1 MVGLAGS
8 ITNGALTI
16 TNAGIGYTPSDGI
29 TTFSGVNLTSI
40 TGSGSGAVAQIT
52 ITNGVASAASI
63 TSGGSGYQVGD
74 VLGISTIGIS
84 SVGRNARLS
93 VVSIASTNQ
102 LILDNVQGN
111 FVTGAGFTMQYTNS
125 SGVTTEFNYSQ
136 GGNVTLSSINVV
148 NDGLHIKVNHQNHGM
163 YFQDN
168 LVKISGVLPDIK
180 PTKLTAEYDATST
193 GPITV
198 DSSVNFSTFENVG
211 VGTTNIGYMLIG
223 NEIIE
228 YTSVSGNTLGGTVVR
243 GTNPLTYPVGTPVY
257 KYELGGVNLAR
268 INKTHDLNGTTV
280 SDPIT
285 FDSYYIKLNMEAL
298 DVDNDDRSDNSGYPA
313 LYINQTKSAGGYNV
327 KATQNMPFEIITPI
341 VQNITVRGTNISGEL
356 RTITSKSLSGNEI
369 PYVDN
374 GFESITLNETNYLD
388 SPRMIASK
396 VNEDNQL
403 TNIIGSKSMNMRIFM
418 GTVDSRVSPVID
430 GQRTSVILTSNRV
443 SDVIENYA
451 TDRRVNEIST
461 DPSACQYISK
471 EIILENSASSLK
483 ILLAAHI
490 TTKCDVRAFYYV
502 ANEPGANP
510 IFVPFPGYS
519 NLDTRGRIITPTD
532 SNGESDV
539 FVPKTNTYGF
549 SPLSTEFKEYTFT
562 ADNLPDFRAYRV
574 KIVLT
579 STSQVYVPRI
589 KDLRVI
595 ALA

>member
-1 MVGLAGS
+1 
-8 ITNGALTI
+8 
-16 TNAGIGYTPSDGI
+16 
-29 TTFSGVNLTSI
+29 
-40 TGSGSGAVAQIT
+40 
-52 ITNGVASAASI
+52 
-63 TSGGSGYQVGD
+63 
-74 VLGISTIGIS
+74 
-84 SVGRNARLS
+84 
-93 VVSIASTNQ
+93 
-102 LILDNVQGN
+102 
-111 FVTGAGFTMQYTNS
+111 
-125 SGVTTEFNYSQ
+125 
-136 GGNVTLSSINVV
+136 
-148 NDGLHIKVNHQNHGM
+148 
-163 YFQDN
+163 
-168 LVKISGVLPDIK
+168 
-180 PTKLTAEYDATST
+180 
-193 GPITV
+193 
-198 DSSVNFSTFENVG
+198 
-211 VGTTNIGYMLIG
+211 
-223 NEIIE
+223 
-228 YTSVSGNTLGGTVVR
+228 
-243 GTNPLTYPVGTPVY
+243 
-257 KYELGGVNLAR
+257 
-268 INKTHDLNGTTV
+268 
-280 SDPIT
+280 
-285 FDSYYIKLNMEAL
+285 
-298 DVDNDDRSDNSGYPA
+298 
-313 LYINQTKSAGGYNV
+313 
-327 KATQNMPFEIITPI
+327 MPFEIITPI

-519 NLDTRGRIITPTD
+519 NLDTRGRIITPAD